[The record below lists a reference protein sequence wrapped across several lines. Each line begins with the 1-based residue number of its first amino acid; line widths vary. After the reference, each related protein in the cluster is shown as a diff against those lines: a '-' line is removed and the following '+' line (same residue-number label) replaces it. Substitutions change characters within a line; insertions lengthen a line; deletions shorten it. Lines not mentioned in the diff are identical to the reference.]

1 MLRGTTYAVDDGWYN
16 PATTERH
23 DDKEERGRKHDE
35 EMERDAYQ
43 AAILTVIVVCDI
55 ADVDH
60 RGEKIDDAQ
69 NEAEDEHHVFVCLP
83 AGVRSVYRRGR
94 YRPDGCLNV

>member
-1 MLRGTTYAVDDGWYN
+1 MVRGTTYAVDDGWYN

-23 DDKEERGRKHDE
+23 DDEKERGRKYDE

-60 RGEKIDDAQ
+60 RGEKIDNAQ
-69 NEAEDEHHVFVCLP
+69 NEAKYEHRVFVGLP
-83 AGVRSVYRRGR
+83 TGVCSVYRRGR
-94 YRPDGCLNV
+94 DQPDGCLNV